1 MSEMEKKNPTEEE
14 KTGAAPATKQEEV
27 KAAPSAEEKTTPAEE
42 KKQEPEAEETS
53 SKDTSKKAKKKE
65 KKAETFTVTRQ
76 QMEEME
82 QLAKTVSETKD
93 KYLRLAAEYDN
104 YRKRSTKEKD
114 AIYPQAQA
122 DTVEKFLPIIDN
134 FERAM
139 QTECAD
145 EAFKKG
151 IEMIFQSFLKTMTD
165 LSVEA
170 IGEEGE
176 PFNPDIHNAVMHI
189 EDENLGENVVAQVL
203 QKGYRIGDRVVR
215 YAMVSVAN

>member
-1 MSEMEKKNPTEEE
+1 MPEKEQKENLQEETEE
-14 KTGAAPATKQEEV
+14 V
-27 KAAPSAEEKTTPAEE
+27 S
-42 KKQEPEAEETS
+42 EPEVSSAAEVE
-53 SKDTSKKAKKKE
+53 KIKKE
-65 KKAETFTVTRQ
+65 L
-76 QMEEME
+76 E
-82 QLAKTVSETKD
+82 QTKD
-93 KYLRLAAEYDN
+93 KLLRTLAEYDN

-170 IGEEGE
+170 IGKEGE

-215 YAMVSVAN
+215 FAMVSVAN

>member
-1 MSEMEKKNPTEEE
+1 MPEKKKKEQPQEQV
-14 KTGAAPATKQEEV
+14 AAEQQA
-27 KAAPSAEEKTTPAEE
+27 
-42 KKQEPEAEETS
+42 AEETAQTVQTQEEAQETPAGEE
-53 SKDTSKKAKKKE
+53 KLQNEIKE
-65 KKAETFTVTRQ
+65 
-76 QMEEME
+76 
-82 QLAKTVSETKD
+82 LND
-93 KYLRLAAEYDN
+93 KLLRTLAEYDN
-104 YRKRSTKEKD
+104 YRKRSIKEKD
-114 AIYPQAQA
+114 IIYPQAKA

-139 QTECAD
+139 QTECND

-176 PFNPDIHNAVMHI
+176 AFNPDLHNAVMHI
-189 EDENLGENVVAQVL
+189 EDENRGENVVAQVL

-215 YAMVSVAN
+215 YAMVTVAN